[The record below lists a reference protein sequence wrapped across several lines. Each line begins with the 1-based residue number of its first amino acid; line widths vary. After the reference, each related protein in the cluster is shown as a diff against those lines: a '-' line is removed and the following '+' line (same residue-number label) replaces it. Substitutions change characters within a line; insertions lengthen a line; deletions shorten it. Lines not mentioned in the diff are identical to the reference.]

1 MDRALRAEIFEK
13 ISKTIDSFYKDA
25 VDGDL
30 STAELLK
37 ALICTQDNIAR
48 FGDRTEALELRLD
61 FCKKLD
67 KFYLDGLFPDDFR
80 SNADFR
86 IVERRAAVWKSNS
99 SNRKKEMPF
108 SCEKTTV
115 TDLGV
120 IEVETESD
128 HPVFHTRFVL
138 LPVGYKCFYTEMIT
152 HLTYDC
158 QILRGGEAKKRPIFQ
173 ISVNKCNSKNFFCV
187 QDDSQL
193 KAWIQVKKAL
203 QETYVPTLPLF
214 QRICAQEAIDAWD
227 DDELE
232 TRF

>member
-1 MDRALRAEIFEK
+1 MDRAEIFET
-13 ISKTIDSFYKDA
+13 ISKAIDSFYKEA
-25 VDGDL
+25 VDGAL
-30 STAELLK
+30 STVALLK
-37 ALICTQDNIAR
+37 ALIRTQDNIAR

-99 SNRKKEMPF
+99 SNRKKKMPF
-108 SCEKTTV
+108 SCWETTV
-115 TDLGV
+115 TDLGML
-120 IEVETESD
+120 EVEAESD
-128 HPVFHTRFVL
+128 HPVFHTRSVL
-138 LPVGYKCFYTEMIT
+138 LPVGYKCSYTEEKML
-152 HLTYDC
+152 LTYDC